1 MLTVE
6 EALGAIL
13 SRVEPLG
20 AERVE
25 LLAALGRVLA
35 EPIVARRAVP
45 PWPASSMDGY
55 A

>member
-35 EPIVARRAVP
+35 EPIVARRA
-45 PWPASSMDGY
+45 SSECPNSGI
-55 A
+55 